1 MKAKG
6 LREKRSNST
15 NRATLSLIGTF
26 NRKESYYNEF
36 ESKKVL
42 GSFQRFRKA
51 RRFIKT
57 LRKILK
63 VIFFFGYLDIR

>member
-1 MKAKG
+1 M
-6 LREKRSNST
+6 LRNKSERLTRKKDNSA

-26 NRKESYYNEF
+26 HRKESYYKEF

-51 RRFIKT
+51 HHFIKT
-57 LRKILK
+57 LR
-63 VIFFFGYLDIR
+63 